1 MAEVDDI
8 YSTANTRMQ
17 KTISAFEDDLKKI
30 RSGRASTGLVDHIQV
45 DYYGSQLSLNQVANV
60 TTEDS
65 RTILITPWEKTMLSV
80 MEKAILASGI
90 GLNPIAS
97 SDNLRLPVPSM
108 TEETRRDI
116 VKLVKSSAENSR
128 ISIRNTR
135 RDVNN
140 DVRQKC
146 KSKELTEDDQKAVED
161 RVQTLTDSF
170 IKKIDTMTIKKEDE
184 ILAI

>member
-65 RTILITPWEKTMLSV
+65 RTILITPWEKTMCSCL
-80 MEKAILASGI
+80 
-90 GLNPIAS
+90 
-97 SDNLRLPVPSM
+97 
-108 TEETRRDI
+108 
-116 VKLVKSSAENSR
+116 
-128 ISIRNTR
+128 
-135 RDVNN
+135 
-140 DVRQKC
+140 
-146 KSKELTEDDQKAVED
+146 
-161 RVQTLTDSF
+161 
-170 IKKIDTMTIKKEDE
+170 
-184 ILAI
+184 